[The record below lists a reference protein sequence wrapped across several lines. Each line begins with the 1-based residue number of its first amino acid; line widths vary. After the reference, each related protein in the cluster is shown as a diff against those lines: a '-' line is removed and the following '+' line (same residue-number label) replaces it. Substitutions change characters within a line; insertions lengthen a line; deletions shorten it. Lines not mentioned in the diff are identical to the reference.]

1 MIRKISHV
9 SLVVRDQDEAA
20 SWYCQKLGWV
30 VKSDGPFPG
39 NPENRWLTVAPAEQ
53 SEIEVVLELPQW
65 SMAAATSAADLVG
78 KAPGFVLVT
87 DDCRGDYERLRANG
101 VQFMDEPAE
110 LPWGV
115 SCSFMDLYGTM
126 HNLLQPHD

>member
-20 SWYCQKLGWV
+20 AWYCEKLEWV

-39 NPENRWLTVAPAEQ
+39 NPANRWLTIAPAGQ
-53 SEIEVVLELPQW
+53 SEIEVVLELPEW
-65 SMAAATSAADLVG
+65 SMAAGTSAADSVG
-78 KAPGFVLVT
+78 KGAGFVLVT
-87 DDCRGDYERLRANG
+87 DDCRGDYERLKANG